1 MQDGRTISLGEWR
14 TRRSRVKTHDPGSTP
29 LERVA
34 QGEPG
39 AMVACVDAY
48 TSLVWSLARRWF
60 GQGEDAE
67 DAVQEVFVELWKSAG
82 RFDPTRASDRG
93 FVAMIARRRF
103 IDRRRKF
110 DRRVET
116 ESMPTGFDIGT
127 SEHERIE
134 GRVMAAP
141 ALAAL
146 DTLPE
151 DRREFVMLSVVY
163 GMSHQEV
170 SDKTGAPLGT
180 VKSGIRRG
188 LMAMRDVLTQQGMEE
203 VGR

>member
-1 MQDGRTISLGEWR
+1 MTALPPE
-14 TRRSRVKTHDPGSTP
+14 TTP
-29 LERVA
+29 TPTPIERVA
-34 QGEPG
+34 EGDSR
-39 AMVACVDAY
+39 AVADCIDAY
-48 TSLVWSLARRWF
+48 GGLVWSLARRWL
-60 GQGEDAE
+60 GPGEDAE

-82 RFDPTRASDRG
+82 RFDPARASDRG
-93 FVAMIARRRF
+93 FVAMIARRRL
-103 IDRRRKF
+103 IDRRRKAE
-110 DRRVET
+110 RRVTT
-116 ESMPTGFDIGT
+116 ESFPDGLEVAT

-146 DTLPE
+146 ETLPE
-151 DRREFVMLSVVY
+151 DRRKFVVLSVVY

-170 SDKTGAPLGT
+170 SDETGAPLGT

-188 LMAMRDVLTQQGMEE
+188 LMAMRDVLNQDGIRG